1 MNLFLAGR
9 YAQGISDGLADF
21 LVARVYRGGRLGDG
35 CRGRRRH
42 VRRRQRRLGRGACMH
57 VFDGAREAAELGVHF
72 LHGGVDGR
80 GVLGWRRRRRFGR
93 QVAEQHAVLR
103 DTRFESIE
111 ACIHTRQVIGQA
123 LLLDLLQF
131 LVHVVDAL
139 RQRLELSIG
148 PLCLESRGFVVVV
161 IHDGFRARVST
172 ARHRR
177 PGHRAGAACVQVRR
191 GAGLFVPC
199 VRGIAGEARNIE
211 VRMRALTQWGACE
224 RPLCMGSP
232 IRRR

>member
-1 MNLFLAGR
+1 M
-9 YAQGISDGLADF
+9 
-21 LVARVYRGGRLGDG
+21 
-35 CRGRRRH
+35 
-42 VRRRQRRLGRGACMH
+42 RRRQRRLGRGACMH
-57 VFDGAREAAELGVHF
+57 VLDGAREAAELGVHF
-72 LHGGVDGR
+72 LHGSIDGR
-80 GVLGWRRRRRFGR
+80 CVLRWRRRRWLGR

-177 PGHRAGAACVQVRR
+177 PGHRAGAACIQVRR
-191 GAGLFVPC
+191 GTCLFVPR
-199 VRGIAGEARNIE
+199 VSGIAGEPRNIE
-211 VRMRALTQWGACE
+211 VGVRALTQWGARE
-224 RPLCMGSP
+224 WSLCM
-232 IRRR
+232 